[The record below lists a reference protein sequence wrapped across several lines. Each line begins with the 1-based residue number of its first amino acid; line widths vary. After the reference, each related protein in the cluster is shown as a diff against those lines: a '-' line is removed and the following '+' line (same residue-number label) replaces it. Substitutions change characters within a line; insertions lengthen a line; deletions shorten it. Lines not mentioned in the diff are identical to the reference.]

1 MQSCKGKK
9 FNESLML
16 LVKKNV
22 IHHVNVYSQMR
33 TTPSAVSNWNGN
45 PKNLETKSHCQI
57 KFHSQHTWDTSS
69 NSVVIFFLNVIVTKH
84 IDPLL

>member
-1 MQSCKGKK
+1 
-9 FNESLML
+9 
-16 LVKKNV
+16 
-22 IHHVNVYSQMR
+22 MR

>member
-1 MQSCKGKK
+1 MSMSTHKWEQ
-9 FNESLML
+9 L
-16 LVKKNV
+16 LPQYPIGMV
-22 IHHVNVYSQMR
+22 IH
-33 TTPSAVSNWNGN
+33 
-45 PKNLETKSHCQI
+45 LETKSHCQI